1 MGPWPAVGLTN
12 ERSFGYPRT
21 VRAKAPSRPE
31 ASPAVPT
38 REAILDAAERL
49 FSARGVDGVAVRDLA
64 REMSLTPSSLY
75 NHFPGKQALYE
86 AVLERGLRPI
96 VDLVAGAAPP
106 GVLGPAQLNATIERL
121 TRHLAVH
128 PHLARLLQRA
138 LLEDGKLQAAIG
150 RWASTLY
157 GQGVA
162 VLRAGAV
169 DAGWEPTEVPH
180 LALGL
185 FGIIFAYFTNAP
197 AVRALAGSKEDPF
210 SARALAVQR
219 RFLEKAV
226 YRLLGPQPRRRR
238 PRP

>member
-1 MGPWPAVGLTN
+1 MTN
-12 ERSFGYPRT
+12 ERSFGYPRD
-21 VRAKAPSRPE
+21 VRARAPSRSE
-31 ASPAVPT
+31 ASPPLPK

-64 REMSLTPSSLY
+64 REMGLTPSSLY
-75 NHFPGKQALYE
+75 NHFSGKQALYE

-96 VDLVAGAAPP
+96 VELVADAAPP

-121 TRHLAVH
+121 TGHLAIH

-138 LLEDGKLQAAIG
+138 LLEDGKLQTVIG
-150 RWASTLY
+150 RWAGTLY
-157 GQGVA
+157 GQGVSL
-162 VLRAGAV
+162 LRAGAV
-169 DAGWEPTEVPH
+169 DAGWEPAEVPH

-185 FGIIFAYFTNAP
+185 FGIMFAYFTNAP
-197 AVRALAGSKEDPF
+197 AVRALAASRDDPF

-226 YRLLGPQPRRRR
+226 YRLLGPR
-238 PRP
+238 PRSAGRRGRVRA